1 MRLPLF
7 FILAALLSNCTN
19 QLPDGA
25 QFISENDTTFSED
38 IREISLKINKS
49 PKDDNLYYLR
59 GNTFFFD
66 QNYKKAIVDFQ
77 TATLLNSENPLYHF
91 RLGETYL
98 QIDSAD
104 YEKSNFHLSK
114 AIELKA
120 DYIEAKFLMAKLSL
134 ARQQY
139 ESFNKWFKEIE
150 TNPEFREKTLVL
162 KLIAL
167 KEQKDTVKA
176 ELMCD
181 YILNEYPNNFD
192 ASMQK
197 ALLLLNKNIK
207 LSETYVDK
215 ALAID
220 EFSAEAL
227 YSKAFILQK
236 YEKYADAYKLYERTI
251 KVNPDHLFAL
261 YNMGVIDY
269 LFENYQ
275 EAIKRADF
283 ILDKTPTFAKA
294 YALKGSSYKMMG
306 NKKAAEDQFS
316 AAKKLDKNL
325 ELNNF

>member
-1 MRLPLF
+1 MRLPLII
-7 FILAALLSNCTN
+7 ILAALISNCTN
-19 QLPDGA
+19 QFPDGA
-25 QFISENDTTFSED
+25 QFISENDTTYSQD

-66 QNYKKAIVDFQ
+66 QNYKKAVVDFQ
-77 TATLLNSENPLYHF
+77 TASTLNPKNPLYHF
-91 RLGETYL
+91 RLGESYL
-98 QIDSAD
+98 QLDSAD
-104 YEKSNFHLSK
+104 YEKSNFHLTQ
-114 AIELKA
+114 AIELKS

-150 TNPEFREKTLVL
+150 NNPEFREKTLVL

-181 YILNEYPNNFD
+181 YILNEFPNNFD
-192 ASMQK
+192 ATMQK
-197 ALLLLNKNIK
+197 ALLLLNKDLK

-220 EFSAEAL
+220 EFAAEAL

-261 YNMGVIDY
+261 YN
-269 LFENYQ
+269 
-275 EAIKRADF
+275 
-283 ILDKTPTFAKA
+283 
-294 YALKGSSYKMMG
+294 
-306 NKKAAEDQFS
+306 
-316 AAKKLDKNL
+316 
-325 ELNNF
+325 

>member
-1 MRLPLF
+1 MRLPLII
-7 FILAALLSNCTN
+7 ILAALISNCTN

-25 QFISENDTTFSED
+25 QFISENDTTYSQD

-66 QNYKKAIVDFQ
+66 QNYKKAVIDFQ
-77 TATLLNSENPLYHF
+77 TATTLNPKNPLYHF
-91 RLGETYL
+91 RLGNSYL
-98 QIDSAD
+98 QLDSAD
-104 YEKSNFHLSK
+104 YQKSNFHLSQ
-114 AIELKA
+114 AIELKS
-120 DYIEAKFLMAKLSL
+120 DYMEAKYLMAKLSL

-139 ESFNKWFKEIE
+139 ESFDKWFKEIE
-150 TNPEFREKTLVL
+150 NNPEFREKTLVL

-181 YILNEYPNNFD
+181 YILNEFPNNFD
-192 ASMQK
+192 ATMQK
-197 ALLLLNKNIK
+197 ALLLLNKDLK

-220 EFSAEAL
+220 EFAAEAL

-261 YNMGVIDY
+261 FNMGVIDY

-275 EAIKRADF
+275 DAIKRADL
-283 ILDKTPTFAKA
+283 ILDKSNTFAKA
-294 YALKGSSYKMMG
+294 YALKGSSYRMMG

-325 ELNNF
+325 DLDNF

>member
-1 MRLPLF
+1 MRLPLII
-7 FILAALLSNCTN
+7 ILAALISNCTN

-25 QFISENDTTFSED
+25 QFISENDTTYSQD

-66 QNYKKAIVDFQ
+66 QNYKKAVIDFQ
-77 TATLLNSENPLYHF
+77 TATTLNPKNPLYHF
-91 RLGETYL
+91 RLGESYL
-98 QIDSAD
+98 QLDSAD
-104 YEKSNFHLSK
+104 YQKSNFHLSQ
-114 AIELKA
+114 AIELKS
-120 DYIEAKFLMAKLSL
+120 DYMEAKYLMAKLSL

-139 ESFNKWFKEIE
+139 ESFDKWFKEIE
-150 TNPEFREKTLVL
+150 NNAELREKVLIL

-181 YILNEYPNNFD
+181 YILNEFPNNFD
-192 ASMQK
+192 ATMQK
-197 ALLLLNKNIK
+197 ALMLLNKNIK

-220 EFSAEAL
+220 EFAAEAL

-236 YEKYADAYKLYERTI
+236 HEKYADAYKLYERAI
-251 KVNPDHLFAL
+251 KVNPDHLFAI

-275 EAIKRADF
+275 DAIKRADL
-283 ILDKTPTFAKA
+283 ILDKSNNFAKA
-294 YALKGSSYKMMG
+294 HALKGSSLEKIG

-325 ELNNF
+325 DLNNF

>member
-1 MRLPLF
+1 MRLPLII
-7 FILAALLSNCTN
+7 ILAALITNCTN

-25 QFISENDTTFSED
+25 QFISENDTTYSQD

-66 QNYKKAIVDFQ
+66 QNYKKAVIDFQ
-77 TATLLNSENPLYHF
+77 TATTLNPKNPLYHF
-91 RLGETYL
+91 RLGESYL
-98 QIDSAD
+98 QLDSAD
-104 YEKSNFHLSK
+104 YEKSNFHLSQ
-114 AIELKA
+114 AIELKS
-120 DYIEAKFLMAKLSL
+120 DYIEAKYLMAKLSL

-150 TNPEFREKTLVL
+150 KNPEFREKTLVL

-181 YILNEYPNNFD
+181 YILNEFPNNFD
-192 ASMQK
+192 ATMQK
-197 ALLLLNKNIK
+197 ALLLLNKDLK

-220 EFSAEAL
+220 EFASEAL

-275 EAIKRADF
+275 DAIKRADL
-283 ILDKTPTFAKA
+283 ILDKSNTFAKA
-294 YALKGSSYKMMG
+294 YALKGSSYSMLG
-306 NKKAAEDQFS
+306 NKKAAEEQFS
-316 AAKKLDKNL
+316 AAKKLDKDL
-325 ELNNF
+325 DLNNF